1 MGIPYFKVRRHKAEG
16 RGEPPANAGTWK
28 PGERERIREDGISL
42 ALVTMD
48 EMWASVWM
56 SVQEDKWRALS
67 QLPGKVQ
74 GTGPLEG
81 VS

>member
-1 MGIPYFKVRRHKAEG
+1 
-16 RGEPPANAGTWK
+16 
-28 PGERERIREDGISL
+28 
-42 ALVTMD
+42 MD

-56 SVQEDKWRALS
+56 SVQEDKWRTLS